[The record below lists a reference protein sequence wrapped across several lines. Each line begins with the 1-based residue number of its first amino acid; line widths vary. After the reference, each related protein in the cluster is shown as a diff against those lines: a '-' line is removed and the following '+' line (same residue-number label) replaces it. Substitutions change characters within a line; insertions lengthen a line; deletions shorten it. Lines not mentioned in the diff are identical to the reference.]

1 MSRAIVWFRN
11 DLRIR
16 DNEALYRAVEDFDEV
31 VPIYVI
37 DKSILQR
44 EAYGSAK
51 TGAFRM
57 AFVLKS
63 LENLKRQLVGLG
75 SNLIV
80 EVGDP
85 AAVVYK
91 YVKKYAVDAV
101 YAHKEATRE
110 EIEVEEDLKR
120 SLDDTGVKFYWGH
133 TLYHVNDLPFEYT
146 AVPDVFTAFHKKCE
160 KYAEIR
166 PEFPAPAKI
175 TSPELK
181 PDEIPTLTDL
191 DLIPSG
197 EDRKTPLFAGGED
210 AAWERLNHYFWKTE
224 ALSSY
229 KYTRNGLLGMDYS
242 SKFSP
247 WLAAGCISPRSIY
260 YAVKRY
266 EDKVKKNVSTY
277 WMVFE
282 LIWRDYF
289 RYVALKYGDK
299 LFYPGGIK
307 GESSNWQDDNDRLEK
322 WKRGETGIPFIDAN
336 MRELNT
342 TGFMSN
348 RGRQNVASFLVKDL
362 HQDWRKGAAYFEE
375 KLVDYDVTSN
385 WGNWAYVAGVG
396 NDPRE
401 NRYFNIMTQA
411 SRYDGKGEHVKH
423 WIPEL
428 SELDQQHIHAPWT
441 MSSAELSRFGLVDS
455 IYANP
460 VVVAEQWKL

>member
-1 MSRAIVWFRN
+1 M
-11 DLRIR
+11 RIR
-16 DNEALYRAVEDFDEV
+16 DNEALYRAVDDFDEV
-31 VPIYVI
+31 IPIYVI
-37 DKSILQR
+37 DKSILEG

-57 AFVLKS
+57 AFVLES

-75 SNLIV
+75 SDLIV

-85 AAVVYK
+85 AAVVC
-91 YVKKYAVDAV
+91 KYAKEYAADAV
-101 YAHKEATRE
+101 YAHKEATKE
-110 EIEVEEDLKR
+110 EIDVEEDLKR
-120 SLDDTGVKFYWGH
+120 SLDDTAVKFFWGH

-146 AVPDVFTAFHKKCE
+146 GVPDVFTAFRKKCE

-175 TSPELK
+175 TSPQLK
-181 PDEIPTLTDL
+181 TGEIPTLADL
-191 DLIPSG
+191 NLTPSG
-197 EDRKTPLFAGGED
+197 EDRNPQLFTGGED

-224 ALSSY
+224 SLSSY

-260 YAVKRY
+260 FAVKRY
-266 EDKVKKNVSTY
+266 EEMVKKNVSTY

-299 LFYPGGIK
+299 LFYSGGIK
-307 GESSNWQDDNDRLEK
+307 NEEPQWKDDVDLLEK
-322 WKRGETGIPFIDAN
+322 WKRGTTGVPFIDAN
-336 MRELNT
+336 MRELNE

-362 HQDWRKGAAYFEE
+362 NQDWRKGAAYFEE
-375 KLVDYDVTSN
+375 KLVDYDVSSN

-401 NRYFNIMTQA
+401 DRYFNIMTQA
-411 SRYDGKGEHVKH
+411 KRYDEKGEYVKH

-428 SELDQQHIHAPWT
+428 REVDPPYIHAPWT
-441 MSSAELSRFGLVDS
+441 MSSADLSRCDLVDS
-455 IYANP
+455 VYANP
-460 VVVAEQWKL
+460 VVVAKQWKLNK